1 MKNKVK
7 IISFFLAIVCVAAIA
22 YGCGKSDSN
31 TEITDFTLITTIT
44 ASAAEISDVNFSFES
59 VYSIGDFTI
68 YRETSTDALFV
79 KNDYYRSI
87 SGRGSGV
94 GVGVALTQFLDPET
108 GKPLTYAVW
117 LEKYAK

>member
-1 MKNKVK
+1 MKNKFK
-7 IISFFLAIVCVAAIA
+7 IVAFFLAIICVATIA

-31 TEITDFTLITTIT
+31 TEITDSTPITMIT

-87 SGRGSGV
+87 SGRGV

-117 LEKYAK
+117 LEKYANK